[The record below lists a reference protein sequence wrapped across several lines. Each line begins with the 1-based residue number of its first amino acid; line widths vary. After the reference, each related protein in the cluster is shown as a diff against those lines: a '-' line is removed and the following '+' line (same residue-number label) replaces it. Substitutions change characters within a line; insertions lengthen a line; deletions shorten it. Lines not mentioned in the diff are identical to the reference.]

1 MTGEPGHKV
10 APETETETTATMPL
24 GEFCSSLSAH
34 DKRVELIAGF
44 HSDEL
49 RENRLHDVESA
60 YHERYVAFA
69 DRPVK

>member
-1 MTGEPGHKV
+1 MTGEKAHEA
-10 APETETETTATMPL
+10 APEKEPETAAPIPL
-24 GEFCSSLSAH
+24 GEFCSSLSSH

-60 YHERYVAFA
+60 YRERFAAFA